1 MAKINLETELPK
13 VIDWVRQTVGGCN
26 VVIGISG
33 GKDSSVV
40 AALCVK
46 ALGKDKV
53 FGVMMPNRVQDDID
67 KSELLIKTLGIK
79 SARINIGDTVDALT
93 NDTCSSMGIEKKDL
107 NLLFT
112 SNTPARIRMT
122 TLYGVAAII
131 GNARV
136 ANTCNLSEDYVGYS
150 TKFGDAAGDF
160 SPLSRFTAT
169 EVMEIGDMLGLP
181 FELSHKVPT
190 DGMCG
195 LTDEDRFGF
204 TYAELDAYLRDGVKP
219 SPEKLEKIER
229 MHRAGLHKLLPMPC
243 YEIKE

>member
-1 MAKINLETELPK
+1 MKKVDWNKELPK
-13 VIDWVRQTVGGCN
+13 LIAWIQKTVGNCN

-53 FGVMMPNRVQDDID
+53 YGVLMPNRVQDDID
-67 KSELLIKTLGIK
+67 KSELLVNTLGIK
-79 SARINIGDTVDALT
+79 SWRINIGDTVDALEH
-93 NDTCSSMGIEKKDL
+93 DVCASMGVKKEDL
-107 NLLFT
+107 PLIYT

-122 TLYGVAAII
+122 TLYGVAAIV

-160 SPLSRFTAT
+160 SPLSRFTVQ
-169 EVMEIGDMLGLP
+169 EVVELGDILGLP
-181 FELSHKVPT
+181 YELSHKVPS

-195 LTDEDRFGF
+195 LSDEDRFGF
-204 TYAELDAYLRDGVKP
+204 TYAELDAYLREGKKP
-219 SPEKLEKIER
+219 DPEKLEKIER

-243 YEIKE
+243 YELED